1 MFLKE
6 VSYVHQHLHLFDDK
20 RSKNSKIVKYY
31 YSLKSILYFN
41 LFLNVLY
48 LCEGKVEFSAALL
61 QSSVSRDPSE
71 INLICWFAS
80 QETFFHYQC

>member
-6 VSYVHQHLHLFDDK
+6 VSYVHQHLHLFDKK

-41 LFLNVLY
+41 LFGNILY

-61 QSSVSRDPSE
+61 QSRDPSE
-71 INLICWFAS
+71 INLISWFAP
-80 QETFFHYQC
+80 QETFFHYQW